1 MPALPTFAAPPVN
14 CGSDELLV
22 ALAVLEVDTTAG
34 VEGVDTTGAR
44 VEDAFVEVLTVSSD
58 VEEEPLVALP
68 TGVSAGKSEEILA
81 GVSTGTT
88 AGPVGEGTATVGASG
103 IRETEM
109 PNC

>member
-1 MPALPTFAAPPVN
+1 M
-14 CGSDELLV
+14 G
-22 ALAVLEVDTTAG
+22 VLEVDTAAG

-58 VEEEPLVALP
+58 VEEGTLVALS
-68 TGVSAGKSEEILA
+68 TGVSAGTSEEISVGLA
-81 GVSTGTT
+81 TGTT
-88 AGPVGEGTATVGASG
+88 TGTVGEGNATVGASG